1 MCVFLLPFAWMSRCV
16 QARLFV
22 AVNVCIFQ
30 PVCLCMRSGTSVCVS
45 ARAHACECVCWHKR
59 LLCAL
64 GVNWLRSFV
73 NILLASLLVRS
84 RAGKL
89 MSV

>member
-1 MCVFLLPFAWMSRCV
+1 MFRAELCVAANVCVFLQVFVCSSVPVHVYVC
-16 QARLFV
+16 AR
-22 AVNVCIFQ
+22 
-30 PVCLCMRSGTSVCVS
+30 VCVS
-45 ARAHACECVCWHKR
+45 ARAHACESVCWHKR

-73 NILLASLLVRS
+73 NILLASLLVRN